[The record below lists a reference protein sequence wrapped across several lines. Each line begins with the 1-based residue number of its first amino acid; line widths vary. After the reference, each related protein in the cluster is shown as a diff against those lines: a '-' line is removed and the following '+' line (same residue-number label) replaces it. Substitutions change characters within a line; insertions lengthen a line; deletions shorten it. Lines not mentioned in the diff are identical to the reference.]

1 MEIARL
7 LHTFG
12 GPILALFGGMGARS
26 VATLVIG
33 MGQGRKTID
42 FAPAQRQSKLCRPER
57 ERIVSG
63 DPAQTVRFVYHSEGQ
78 SLLGRRLDLPAGQ
91 VAHRI
96 RAERVRPHPG
106 RGGVGHRRGR
116 ARQDLPRG
124 GHLRLPLRFRRHLG
138 RQGSRSANTSHSADP
153 RVKQHRDRRMPA
165 GTTRPRQGCFSGTT
179 RRTDLRRRA

>member
-63 DPAQTVRFVYHSEGQ
+63 DPAQTVRFVYHSED
-78 SLLGRRLDLPAGQ
+78 SLFSAGAWTCQ
-91 VAHRI
+91 PGKWHIEFAQNGFVHILEGVASVTDGDGLAKTY
-96 RAERVRPHPG
+96 RAGDTFVSPSG
-106 RGGVGHRRGR
+106 
-116 ARQDLPRG
+116 
-124 GHLRLPLRFRRHLG
+124 F
-138 RQGSRSANTSHSADP
+138 
-153 RVKQHRDRRMPA
+153 A
-165 GTTRPRQGCFSGTT
+165 GTWDVREPVRKYFTLGGPPG
-179 RRTDLRRRA
+179 